1 MRLIFDGHTDMA
13 VFALAY
19 DRDQSVSAAEIN
31 EREAGMDD
39 AYGRGFAANRSS
51 VLSNEEV

>member
-19 DRDQSVSAAEIN
+19 DRDQTVPAACIN
-31 EREAGMDD
+31 EREAGMTD
-39 AYGRGFAANRSS
+39 AFIDAIEAAG
-51 VLSNEEV
+51 